1 MPKVKLPRKLRDL
14 AKTAKSGCGEAAYAI
29 AEHYLN
35 GTGGVEKNDEL
46 ARQWL
51 EKGAELGNADAQRF
65 LGFGYNTEGDH
76 DAALKWYERAA
87 AQGHTSAM
95 YSLGFLYKEGE
106 GVEQNITTAAE
117 WWRRAA
123 CKGHAPSQ
131 CNYGAYL
138 ADVTLEYEAA
148 MTWYEKAAAQGVANA
163 MCNIGDMYYL
173 GKGVRPDSSKAR
185 EWWEKAAA
193 LGHEVAKNTLTRH
206 TTEDLEH
213 SLNRTAVLDDTNF
226 VLQEKWLRNAVA
238 ERGDKK
244 DVDLWTRRDVT
255 LSYVHAAKKK
265 ALLDAMELSGLQMT
279 DEAVER
285 YVSGPLPDHDACGKF
300 DNLARCFLHGRCGL
314 EKNLRL
320 AKEMFKV
327 AEIYYPDNAAVA
339 EELVKLRACVTCGRT
354 DARWGCKLCRG
365 VRYCD
370 KRCQQRDWNRGD
382 PPHKETCARVVHMF
396 PPGFFGALREKVA
409 KEEEA
414 SA

>member
-1 MPKVKLPRKLRDL
+1 
-14 AKTAKSGCGEAAYAI
+14 
-29 AEHYLN
+29 
-35 GTGGVEKNDEL
+35 
-46 ARQWL
+46 
-51 EKGAELGNADAQRF
+51 
-65 LGFGYNTEGDH
+65 
-76 DAALKWYERAA
+76 
-87 AQGHTSAM
+87 
-95 YSLGFLYKEGE
+95 
-106 GVEQNITTAAE
+106 
-117 WWRRAA
+117 
-123 CKGHAPSQ
+123 
-131 CNYGAYL
+131 
-138 ADVTLEYEAA
+138 
-148 MTWYEKAAAQGVANA
+148 
-163 MCNIGDMYYL
+163 
-173 GKGVRPDSSKAR
+173 
-185 EWWEKAAA
+185 
-193 LGHEVAKNTLTRH
+193 
-206 TTEDLEH
+206 
-213 SLNRTAVLDDTNF
+213 
-226 VLQEKWLRNAVA
+226 
-238 ERGDKK
+238 
-244 DVDLWTRRDVT
+244 VT